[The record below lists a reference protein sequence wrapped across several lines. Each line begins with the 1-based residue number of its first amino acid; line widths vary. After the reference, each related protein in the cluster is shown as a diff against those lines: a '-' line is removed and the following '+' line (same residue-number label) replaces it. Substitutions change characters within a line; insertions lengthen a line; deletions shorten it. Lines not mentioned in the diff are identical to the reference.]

1 MVNLDIDHHATVGK
15 IDRLPLVVNLNIDYY
30 ATVGERVFLS
40 RQTKM
45 PTQQLVNL
53 EVDHCVTVGK
63 MDR

>member
-1 MVNLDIDHHATVGK
+1 MVNLDIDHYATVDK

-40 RQTKM
+40 RQTTM